1 MKEHH
6 ILSEVKKAYQ
16 SVEISKI
23 KALLGFSQDSDQTLK
38 TFLTKRGF
46 QIDGEFVLIPPNTS
60 ESST

>member
-1 MKEHH
+1 MKEHP

>member
-1 MKEHH
+1 LKEHH